1 MVYLFKF
8 LIKLTVNVRNKN
20 IQISDKTGLVWFR
33 NLSDFEQRLKSE
45 RFRSVFGHWV
55 GRSDETERSVFGPST
70 KLHHF
75 IFQKN
80 L

>member
-1 MVYLFKF
+1 MK
-8 LIKLTVNVRNKN
+8 VRNPN
-20 IQISDKTGLVWFR
+20 VWILALFVLVR
-33 NLSDFEQRLKSE
+33 LSNRSDFEQRLKSE